1 VENFAKIAALAGF
14 GARGEVMVGI
24 VAAAAAALAVLAAS
38 QASAQDFP
46 SGAPRPGFA
55 GAEVGGV
62 VGAAVGGAGDVDTT
76 GVAGGAYAGYNLQN
90 GPLVGGVEGDIMGDA
105 VSGSGRGGKLRHY
118 GTASV
123 RARGG
128 YAFGNVLAYG
138 TIGPAWGASNF
149 ERGGYNTDKTLS
161 GYAVGLGA
169 EVAVNR
175 TIAARA
181 ELRHYE
187 MGSPTYYTPA
197 GAQKIGNGDN
207 LLIVGVGARF

>member
-1 VENFAKIAALAGF
+1 VAEF
-14 GARGEVMVGI
+14 GAWGEVMKGI
-24 VAAAAAALAVLAAS
+24 VAGCAAALVLIAAS
-38 QASAQDFP
+38 GAGAQDFL
-46 SGAPRPGFA
+46 SNAPGPGFA
-55 GAEVGGV
+55 GGEVGGV

-90 GPLVGGVEGDIMGDA
+90 GPLVGGVEGDAMGTS
-105 VSGSGRGGKLRHY
+105 VSGSGRGGTLSHQ
-118 GTASV
+118 GLATARV
-123 RARGG
+123 RGG

-138 TIGPAWGASNF
+138 TIGPAWGGSNF

-161 GYAVGLGA
+161 GYAVGVGA

-175 TIAARA
+175 SIAARA
-181 ELRHYE
+181 ELRHYD

-207 LLIVGVGARF
+207 FLLVGVGARF